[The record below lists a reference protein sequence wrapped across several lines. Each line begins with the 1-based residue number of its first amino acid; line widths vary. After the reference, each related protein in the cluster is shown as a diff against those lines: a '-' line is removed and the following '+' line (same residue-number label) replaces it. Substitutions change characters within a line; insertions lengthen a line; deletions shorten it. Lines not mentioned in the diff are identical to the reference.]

1 MKIFPYEGMKMVL
14 IAQPF
19 ICKYNFKWN
28 TKLLSVS
35 MSDKNVIIIMEGMIF
50 FGILIIFLFR

>member
-1 MKIFPYEGMKMVL
+1 MVL

-19 ICKYNFKWN
+19 ICKYNFKLN

-35 MSDKNVIIIMEGMIF
+35 MSDNNVIIIMVGMIF
-50 FGILIIFLFR
+50 FGIIIIFLFR